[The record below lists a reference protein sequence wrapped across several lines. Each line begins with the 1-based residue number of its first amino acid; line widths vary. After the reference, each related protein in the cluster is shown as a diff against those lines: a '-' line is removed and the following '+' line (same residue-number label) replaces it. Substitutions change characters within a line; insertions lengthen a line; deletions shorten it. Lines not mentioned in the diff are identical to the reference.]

1 MKQVHDF
8 SPWTSPNGLFWIVKV
23 PDTAVQISPGGNTL
37 TIHLENVPV
46 VDAFSFPP
54 PVPTNI
60 ASDEVNISPYELIR
74 ARTSFDIA
82 YTKTPGTAR
91 GIRPSTDDPLSPL
104 NWAGKMWDAT
114 NSGSFSVAYDD
125 GTFSASGTFGSSG
138 NFGEMGTE
146 RNGFFVHHE
155 EQNDNADVEAGTQ
168 PSSLELQP
176 APTSQSAATA
186 NTNKPVKFALLKG
199 RVPVKVSR

>member
-1 MKQVHDF
+1 
-8 SPWTSPNGLFWIVKV
+8 
-23 PDTAVQISPGGNTL
+23 VQISPDGNTL

-54 PVPTNI
+54 PVPSNF
-60 ASDEVNISPYELIR
+60 ALDETNISPYQLIR
-74 ARTSFDIA
+74 ARTSFDIT

-91 GIRPSTDDPLSPL
+91 LIRPSTDDPLSPL

-138 NFGEMGTE
+138 NFGEMGKE
-146 RNGFFVHHE
+146 GNGFFVHQE
-155 EQNDNADVEAGTQ
+155 EQDDNVEAAVQ
-168 PSSLELQP
+168 PLSLPLQP
-176 APTSQSAATA
+176 ANTSPSVATA
-186 NTNKPVKFALLKG
+186 NTDKPVKFALLKG
-199 RVPVKVSR
+199 RVPVKVSH

>member
-1 MKQVHDF
+1 M
-8 SPWTSPNGLFWIVKV
+8 PNGLFWIVKV
-23 PDTAVQISPGGNTL
+23 PDSAVQISPDGNTL

-46 VDAFSFPP
+46 VDAVRFPP
-54 PVPTNI
+54 PVPSNF
-60 ASDEVNISPYELIR
+60 ASDEVNISPYQLMR
-74 ARTSFDIA
+74 ARASFDIT

-91 GIRPSTDDPLSPL
+91 RIRPSTDDSLSPL

-114 NSGSFSVAYDD
+114 NSGSFSVTYDD
-125 GTFSASGTFGSSG
+125 GMFSASGTFGSSG

-155 EQNDNADVEAGTQ
+155 EQDDNDDVEAGEQ
-168 PSSLELQP
+168 SLSLQP
-176 APTSQSAATA
+176 AHTSQSAATA

-199 RVPVKVSR
+199 RVPVMVSH

>member
-1 MKQVHDF
+1 
-8 SPWTSPNGLFWIVKV
+8 
-23 PDTAVQISPGGNTL
+23 
-37 TIHLENVPV
+37 VPV
-46 VDAFSFPP
+46 VDAVRFPP
-54 PVPTNI
+54 PVPTSN
-60 ASDEVNISPYELIR
+60 APDEVNISPYQLMR
-74 ARTSFDIA
+74 ARASFDIT

-91 GIRPSTDDPLSPL
+91 RIRPSTDDPLSPL

-125 GTFSASGTFGSSG
+125 TTFSASGTFGSGSSG

-155 EQNDNADVEAGTQ
+155 EQDDNDEIEAGEQ
-168 PSSLELQP
+168 SLSLPRQP
-176 APTSQSAATA
+176 ADMSQSAASA

-199 RVPVKVSR
+199 RVPVKVSH

>member
-1 MKQVHDF
+1 
-8 SPWTSPNGLFWIVKV
+8 
-23 PDTAVQISPGGNTL
+23 VQISPDGNML

-46 VDAFSFPP
+46 VDAISFPP

-60 ASDEVNISPYELIR
+60 APDETNISPYQLIR
-74 ARTSFDIA
+74 ARASFAIT
-82 YTKTPGTAR
+82 YTKTSGTAR
-91 GIRPSTDDPLSPL
+91 RIRPSTDDPLSPL

-125 GTFSASGTFGSSG
+125 TTFSALGTFGSSG

-155 EQNDNADVEAGTQ
+155 EQDGNDDVEAGEQ
-168 PSSLELQP
+168 PLSLPSQP
-176 APTSQSAATA
+176 ANMSQSAATA
-186 NTNKPVKFALLKG
+186 NTDKPEKFALLKG
-199 RVPVKVSR
+199 RVPIKVSH

>member
-1 MKQVHDF
+1 
-8 SPWTSPNGLFWIVKV
+8 
-23 PDTAVQISPGGNTL
+23 VQISPDGNTL

-46 VDAFSFPP
+46 VDAVKFPP
-54 PVPTNI
+54 PVPNNF
-60 ASDEVNISPYELIR
+60 ALDETNISPYQLTR
-74 ARTSFDIA
+74 ARTSFDIT

-91 GIRPSTDDPLSPL
+91 QIRPATDDPLSPL

-146 RNGFFVHHE
+146 GNGFFVHQE
-155 EQNDNADVEAGTQ
+155 EQDDNDDAQAGGQ
-168 PSSLELQP
+168 PLSLPLQP
-176 APTSQSAATA
+176 ANTSQSATTG
-186 NTNKPVKFALLKG
+186 NTDKPVKFALLKG
-199 RVPVKVSR
+199 RVPVRVSH